1 MSNFRKRPALPSTSA
16 TPGNFPGA
24 TTSPVIPITPL
35 QPRTL
40 RVAEV
45 AAYLGITISLTRALI
60 KNGALP
66 AIRLGKRDLI
76 MREDADAFLNRQRER
91 VAA

>member
-1 MSNFRKRPALPSTSA
+1 MANYRKKPVVPITSI
-16 TPGNFPGA
+16 
-24 TTSPVIPITPL
+24 TSPVVQIAQASPI

-45 AAYLGITISLTRALI
+45 AVYLGVTVSLVRSLL
-60 KNGALP
+60 KNKSLP
-66 AIRLGKRDLI
+66 AIRLGKRDLVL
-76 MREDADAFLNRQRER
+76 REDCDAFLNRQRER

>member
-1 MSNFRKRPALPSTSA
+1 MSNFRKKKPVT
-16 TPGNFPGA
+16 FV
-24 TTSPVIPITPL
+24 VIPVTQASPI

-45 AAYLGITISLTRALI
+45 AVYLGVTVSLVRSLI
-60 KNGALP
+60 KSNALP
-66 AIRLGKRDLI
+66 AIRLGKRDLLL
-76 MREDADAFLNRQRER
+76 REDCDEFLNRQRER